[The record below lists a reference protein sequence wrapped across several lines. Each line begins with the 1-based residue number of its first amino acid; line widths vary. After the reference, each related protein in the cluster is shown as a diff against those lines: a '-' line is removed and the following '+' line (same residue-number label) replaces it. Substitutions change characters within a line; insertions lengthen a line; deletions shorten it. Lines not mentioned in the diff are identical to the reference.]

1 MEIDLEQSHFGPEAT
16 GTPISS
22 GPGGETVRTRR
33 LQTVTLQTTVSLR
46 SSQTVVLGGMT
57 YQTEQGWEELLLIV
71 RPQIM
76 P

>member
-1 MEIDLEQSHFGPEAT
+1 
-16 GTPISS
+16 
-22 GPGGETVRTRR
+22 V
-33 LQTVTLQTTVSLR
+33 QTTVSLR

-57 YQTEQGWEELLLIV
+57 YQTEQGWEELLLVV